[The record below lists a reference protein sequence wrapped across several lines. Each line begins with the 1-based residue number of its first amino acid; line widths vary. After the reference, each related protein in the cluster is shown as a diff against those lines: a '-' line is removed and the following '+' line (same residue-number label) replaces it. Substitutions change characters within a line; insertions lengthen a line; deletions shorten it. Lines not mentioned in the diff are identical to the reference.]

1 MDNIALVASSTSLKK
16 NTKALEREVHRLHKL
31 GSELAIEFDL
41 AKTELI
47 YFTKGKKASTIS
59 LNLINN
65 QGIIELKELVK

>member
-31 GSELAIEFDL
+31 GSELAIEFNL

-47 YFTKGKKASTIS
+47 YFTKRKKASTIS
-59 LNLINN
+59 FNLPNN
-65 QGIIELKELVK
+65 QGIIEPKELVR